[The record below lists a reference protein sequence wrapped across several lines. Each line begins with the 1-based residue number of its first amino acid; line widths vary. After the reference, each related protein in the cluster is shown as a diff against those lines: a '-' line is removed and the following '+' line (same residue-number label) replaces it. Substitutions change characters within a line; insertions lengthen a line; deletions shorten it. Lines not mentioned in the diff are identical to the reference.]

1 MAVVVVASPLGFIFL
16 AILSSL
22 LGLQYRAWIPSIAWV
37 LGKIKNLLVI
47 TKLSVPLLHLL
58 GYLAMLVF
66 AVVNKYH
73 SSVRLLVAFSFLET
87 CITFST
93 L

>member
-1 MAVVVVASPLGFIFL
+1 MAVVVGSPLGYIFL
-16 AILSSL
+16 AILSTL

-37 LGKIKNLLVI
+37 LGQIKHLPVI

-58 GYLAMLVF
+58 DYLAMLVVV
-66 AVVNKYH
+66 VVNKCH